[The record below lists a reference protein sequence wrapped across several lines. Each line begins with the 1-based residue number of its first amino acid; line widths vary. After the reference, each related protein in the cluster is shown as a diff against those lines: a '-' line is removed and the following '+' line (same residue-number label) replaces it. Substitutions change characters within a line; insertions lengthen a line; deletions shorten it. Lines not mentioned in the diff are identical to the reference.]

1 MSAEHDAAR
10 ERAPGG
16 TRPRPRRHRQRPPG
30 EAPEAAARR
39 EERLAR
45 RRAAVPEIT
54 YPDDLPVVERRDDI
68 AAAIRDH
75 QVVVIAGETG
85 SGKTTQIP
93 KICLELGRGIEGTI
107 GHTQPRRIAAR
118 AVAERIA
125 EELSVDLGGAIGYQ
139 VRFTDHSSRDTLVK
153 VMTDGILLAELQR
166 DRDLRR
172 YDTIIIDEAHE
183 RSLNIDFILGYL
195 AQLLPRR
202 PDLKVV
208 ITSATIDPQRFA
220 DHFARP
226 GHPVPVVEV
235 SGRTYPVEVRYRP
248 LEREGEEP
256 ADQVTGITEAVE
268 ELWTESPSARGDGGS
283 QDILVFLSGEREIR
297 DAAEALSALN
307 LPATEVLPLFGRLS
321 AAEQHRVFSRHQ
333 GRRVVLATNVAETSL
348 TVPGIRYV
356 VDTGTARISRYSQR
370 TKVQRL
376 PIEPISQASAAQRSG
391 RCGRLADG
399 ICIRLYAEEDFEG
412 RPEFTDPEILRTN
425 LASVILQMTSLR
437 LGDVARFP
445 FIDPPDSR
453 QITDGVRLLEELR
466 AVETGDP
473 SEAGERQRR
482 LTAYGR
488 QLALLPV
495 DPRHG
500 RMLVEADRLGCLR
513 EVLVIV
519 AALSIQDPRERPLER
534 QELANAA
541 HKRFADEH
549 SDFAAYL
556 NLWRYLQ
563 EQQEALS
570 GSAFRRMC
578 KSEFLH
584 YLRIREWQD
593 VHQQVRTACKQA
605 GFDVSKA
612 THHDGS
618 ERGPD
623 MDAVHQALLAG
634 LLSQIGSRDE
644 AKREY
649 LGARGARFGISPGS
663 SLFRK
668 QPQFV
673 MAGELVETTRLWARA
688 VARIDPLWAEE
699 IGSHLVKR
707 SYSEPRWSGKQGS
720 AVATERVTLYGVPLV
735 LARTVGY
742 ARVDP
747 VESRHLF
754 IQRALVEGD
763 WTTRHRFVAD
773 NARLVERLSEL
784 EARTRRRDL
793 IVDDETIFT
802 FYDKRIPADVVSARH
817 FDSWWK
823 RAGRATPDILT
834 FTEELL
840 LSDRAEAVDATAYP
854 TSWHQGHT
862 TVSLT
867 YRFEPGASD
876 DGVTVHVPLEV
887 LNQVTATGFD
897 WQVPGLRE
905 ALVTALIRTLPKA
918 TRRLLV
924 PAPEHAAA
932 LTRELTERGLG
943 PDDGPLT
950 AVLGRVIRDTRGVVV
965 APGDWDVER
974 VPEHLRVAFSVED
987 ARGEVVARG
996 RDIDAVRAVAAPQ
1009 LRRQVSR
1016 AGAGVERTGLRR
1028 WDIDDVPTEFATTSS
1043 SGRRVEGFPALV
1055 DEGTSVALRILPTRA
1070 EAEAEHR
1077 IGVRRLL
1084 ILGTSPPWK
1093 QVLARLTNVQ
1103 KLALAHNPHDSVPA
1117 LLDDC
1122 LACAVDA
1129 IAAERVYGP
1138 VRTAADFEAALTA
1151 VRTHVAARVVQV
1163 VGLVEPVLAKD
1174 LQAQRRL
1181 DAMTAPASAN
1191 LVADVRAQL
1200 RELVRPGFVA
1210 DAGVARLTDLDRYLR
1225 AVLHR
1230 LDRGPSDLVRDARA
1244 ADDVLAA
1251 EDAYADLLA
1260 GLRPAQRAAEDVV
1273 AIGWMLEELRVS
1285 LFAQTLGTAYPV
1297 SLKRIQRAVDT
1308 ARGSGRDVTDGG

>member
-1 MSAEHDAAR
+1 MSEEPAGRAAP
-10 ERAPGG
+10 APGRRG
-16 TRPRPRRHRQRPPG
+16 RRGRP
-30 EAPEAAARR
+30 EPEGAERR
-39 EERLAR
+39 EARLTR
-45 RRAAVPEIT
+45 RRAALPEIT
-54 YPDDLPVVERRDDI
+54 YPDNLPVVDRRGDI

-75 QVVVIAGETG
+75 QVVVVAGETG

-125 EELSVDLGGAIGYQ
+125 EELDVELGGAIGYQ
-139 VRFTDHSSRDTLVK
+139 VRFTDHSNSDTLVK

-220 DHFARP
+220 DHFAHP

-235 SGRTYPVEVRYRP
+235 SGRTYPVELRYRP

-256 ADQVTGITEAVE
+256 TDQVTGIAEAVE
-268 ELWTESPSARGDGGS
+268 ELWTESRGDGGS

-297 DAAEALSALN
+297 DAAEALTALN
-307 LPATEVLPLFGRLS
+307 LPATEVLSLFGRLS
-321 AAEQHRVFSRHQ
+321 AAEQHRVFSRHE

-376 PIEPISQASAAQRSG
+376 PIEPISQASANQRAG
-391 RCGRLADG
+391 RCGRVADG
-399 ICIRLYAEEDFEG
+399 VCIRLYAEEDFDG

-445 FIDPPDSR
+445 FLDPPDSR
-453 QITDGVRLLEELR
+453 QVTDGVRLLEELG

-473 SEAGERQRR
+473 SEVGERQRR

-500 RMLVEADRLGCLR
+500 RMLVEADRLGCLH

-549 SDFAAYL
+549 SDFVAYL

-563 EQQEALS
+563 EQQKALS

-584 YLRIREWQD
+584 YLRVREWQD
-593 VHQQVRTACKQA
+593 LHQQVRQACKQA
-605 GFDVSKA
+605 GLDVSRA
-612 THHDGS
+612 SAHDPAVGL
-618 ERGPD
+618 D
-623 MDAVHQALLAG
+623 IDAVHRALLAG
-634 LLSQIGSRDE
+634 LLSQIGARDDV
-644 AKREY
+644 KREY

-663 SLFRK
+663 SLFRQ

-673 MAGELVETTRLWARA
+673 MAGELVETTRLWART
-688 VARIDPLWAEE
+688 VARIDPLWGEE

-707 SYSEPRWSGKQGS
+707 SYSEPRWSAKQGS

-735 LARTVGY
+735 VARTVGY

-747 VESRHLF
+747 VESRLLF

-763 WTTRHRFVAD
+763 WTTRHRFMAD
-773 NARLVERLSEL
+773 NARLIERLTEF

-793 IVDDETIFT
+793 LVDDTIIAG
-802 FYDKRIPADVVSARH
+802 FYDQRIPAEVVSARH

-823 RAGRATPDILT
+823 KTARTTPDLLT
-834 FTEELL
+834 FTEDLL
-840 LSDRAEAVDATAYP
+840 LSDRADAVDTSAYP
-854 TSWHQGHT
+854 TTWHQGQLALG
-862 TVSLT
+862 LT
-867 YRFEPGASD
+867 YRFEPGAPD

-887 LNQVTATGFD
+887 LNQVTPAGFD
-897 WQVPGLRE
+897 WQVPGMRE
-905 ALVTALIRTLPKA
+905 GLITALVRTLPKA

-932 LTRELTERGLG
+932 LTRELADRHLS
-943 PDDGPLT
+943 PQDAPLT
-950 AVLGRVIRDTRGVVV
+950 DVLGRVVRETRGVMV
-965 APGDWDVER
+965 APGEWDVER
-974 VPEHLRVAFSVED
+974 VPEHLRMAFSVED
-987 ARGEVVARG
+987 VRGQVIARGM
-996 RDIDAVRAVAAPQ
+996 DLDAVRAVAAPH

-1016 AGAGVERTGLRR
+1016 AGAEVERTGLRE
-1028 WDIDDVPTEFATTSS
+1028 WSFGDVPTEFTTTSP

-1055 DEGTSVALRILPTRA
+1055 DEGGSVALRILPTRS

-1077 IGVRRLL
+1077 VGVRRLL

-1093 QVLARLTNVQ
+1093 QVLSRLTNAQ
-1103 KLALAHNPHDSVPA
+1103 KLALAHNPHGSVPA

-1129 IAAERVYGP
+1129 IVTERIHGP
-1138 VRTAADFEAALTA
+1138 VRTTADFDAALTA
-1151 VRTHVAARVVQV
+1151 VRTHLSARVVQV
-1163 VGLVEPVLAKD
+1163 VGLVEPILAKD
-1174 LQAQRRL
+1174 LQAGRRL
-1181 DAMTAPASAN
+1181 DAMTAPAPAD

-1210 DAGVARLTDLDRYLR
+1210 DAGVTRLPNIDRYLR

-1230 LDRGPSDLVRDARA
+1230 LDRAPADLARDARA
-1244 ADDVLAA
+1244 AGDVLAA
-1251 EDAYADLLA
+1251 EAAYAELLA
-1260 GLRPAQRAAEDVV
+1260 ALRPAQRAADDVV

-1285 LFAQTLGTAYPV
+1285 LFAQGLGTAYPV
-1297 SLKRIQRAVDT
+1297 SLKRIERAIEAVRGGGGA
-1308 ARGSGRDVTDGG
+1308 ARGR